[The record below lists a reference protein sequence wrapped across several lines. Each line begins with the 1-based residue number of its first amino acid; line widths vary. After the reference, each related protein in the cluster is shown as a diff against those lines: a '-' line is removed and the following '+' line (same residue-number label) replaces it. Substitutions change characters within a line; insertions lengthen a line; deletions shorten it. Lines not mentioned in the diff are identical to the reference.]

1 MRRSSPAPVADPA
14 PRRPPPGLSQTN
26 PRESIPT
33 AQPCFASFASSFSEA
48 WYASSPSHRP
58 PPHAKG
64 PAPGRGAGMT
74 SPPPLRVAC
83 ALTLGHIL
91 PRTVTEAAMPKER
104 LSGPF
109 ITPGIKLSCVAVI
122 AAGLLKVA
130 TGGELSGLS
139 LGLVIALASA
149 YALLLTVVLR
159 FVEQR
164 GRGAHLYALLG
175 AAFVL
180 GAAVVAMSRGSAFL
194 VLMPLIFSGVLF
206 FTPAG
211 AAAVVIACTAV
222 TLSSWELRGIS
233 GAELARE
240 LAIWIAPLVFTLV
253 LSRIVLV
260 QHRARVEMERLARN

>member
-1 MRRSSPAPVADPA
+1 MRRSSPAPVADLA

-48 WYASSPSHRP
+48 WYASSPRQRP
-58 PPHAKG
+58 PPKVMLVV
-64 PAPGRGAGMT
+64 GALAMT

-139 LGLVIALASA
+139 LGLVIALASG
-149 YALLLTVVLR
+149 YALLLAVGLR

-222 TLSSWELRGIS
+222 TLS
-233 GAELARE
+233 
-240 LAIWIAPLVFTLV
+240 
-253 LSRIVLV
+253 
-260 QHRARVEMERLARN
+260 